1 MRKVLSVM
9 LLVTLLAGSMVAGFT
24 MYDAMSLGHY
34 HGLRDADNTG
44 FFGAVIFGS
53 LSALVMNTGS
63 TSLPAKRVAY
73 INSLTNDLE
82 AIAAYEEAYS
92 FAYSNRIACNTWR
105 GYVIA
110 SVISSVIAVIT
121 LLLGAQT

>member
-9 LLVTLLAGSMVAGFT
+9 LLVTLLTGSMLAGFT

-34 HGLRDADNTG
+34 HGLKDADNAG
-44 FFGAVIFGS
+44 FFGAVIFGT
-53 LSALVMNTGS
+53 LSAIFMNTGS
-63 TSLPAKRVAY
+63 KSLPANKVAY
-73 INSLTNDLE
+73 INSLTDDPE

-92 FAYSNRIACNTWR
+92 FAYSNRIASNTWR

-110 SVISSVIAVIT
+110 SVISSVIAIIT
-121 LLLGAQT
+121 LLMGAQT

>member
-1 MRKVLSVM
+1 MRKVLAAILAVI
-9 LLVTLLAGSMVAGFT
+9 LLTGSMLAGFT
-24 MYDAMSLGHY
+24 IYDAMALGHY
-34 HGLRDADNTG
+34 HGSRDADNTG
-44 FFGAVIFGS
+44 FFGAVMLGT

-73 INSLTNDLE
+73 INSLTNNLE

-110 SVISSVIAVIT
+110 SVISSVIAVIS
-121 LLLGAQT
+121 LLLGAST

>member
-9 LLVTLLAGSMVAGFT
+9 LLVTLLAGSMAAGFT

-34 HGLRDADNTG
+34 HGLKDADNTG
-44 FFGAVIFGS
+44 FFGAVILGS

-121 LLLGAQT
+121 LLLGASS